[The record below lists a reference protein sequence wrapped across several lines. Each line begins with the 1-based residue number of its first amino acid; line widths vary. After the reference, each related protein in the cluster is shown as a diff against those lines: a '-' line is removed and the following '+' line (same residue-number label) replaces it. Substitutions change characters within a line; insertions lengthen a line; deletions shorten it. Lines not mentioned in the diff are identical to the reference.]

1 MNIQPI
7 NVNSDHNVGFGKLVV
22 QKGSF
27 EKLKTLEYFPQE
39 NTLDYHEHLKAFY
52 RQLMELKKK
61 CADNNV
67 YDVVIKPE
75 KNSINSNGKVVI
87 ENAANRREQFGFS
100 TTFEDLLYVSSDT
113 PKDYLTKANEP
124 NTLIRTFK
132 NWNIKRQ
139 NKNIKQKQIGMK
151 EFLNIVYKR
160 IEIIAQNADYLM
172 ELHNLKNK

>member
-7 NVNSDHNVGFGKLVV
+7 NVNSDRNIGFGQLVV

-27 EKLKTLEYFPQE
+27 EKLKTSKYFPQE

-52 RQLMELKKK
+52 KQLMGLKKK
-61 CADNNV
+61 CADNNI

-87 ENAANRREQFGFS
+87 ENVANRREQFGFS
-100 TTFEDLLYVSSDT
+100 TTFEELLYVPTAT
-113 PKDYLTKANEP
+113 PKDYLTKASEP
-124 NTLIRTFK
+124 NVLIRTIK

-160 IEIIAQNADYLM
+160 IEIMVQNADCLM
-172 ELHNLKNK
+172 ELHNLKK